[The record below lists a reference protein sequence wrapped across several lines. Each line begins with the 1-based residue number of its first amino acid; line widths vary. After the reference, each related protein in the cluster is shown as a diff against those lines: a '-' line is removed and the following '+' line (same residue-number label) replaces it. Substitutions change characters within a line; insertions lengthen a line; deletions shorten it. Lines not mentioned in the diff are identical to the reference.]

1 MNPNIS
7 IPPTAADA
15 YRAMLAEQYTT
26 SLTEAFSYK
35 DGGDKN
41 DLSLKEVKATIQKFA
56 DQHKLTLDMRQSTKS
71 SMSSFNDFGTIDI
84 RAKKTDADTP
94 SSPHIL
100 LQFSWYNGGML
111 LGIHGYKD
119 NLMKAKPIN
128 KVTSSDVEAAF
139 EAQIAGAKPVKGTVA
154 KIKEVALKTLS
165 KINNVDITAADIK
178 SAEADVDDA
187 GITRILIPSTCV
199 IYLLTNADIKEYEFG
214 DSDNEDLFSV
224 GGGQK
229 LVVVA
234 I

>member
-1 MNPNIS
+1 MNNNNIS
-7 IPPTAADA
+7 TAANA
-15 YRAMLAEQYTT
+15 YRVMLAEQKGT
-26 SLTEAFSYK
+26 LTEAFNYK

-41 DLSLKEVKATIQKFA
+41 DLSKKEVKDTILNFA
-56 DQHKLTLDMRQSTKS
+56 DKHDLSLDWHQGVKS
-71 SMSSFNDFGTIDI
+71 SLDYFNDKGDLNI

-94 SSPHIL
+94 SSPHVLI
-100 LQFSWYNGGML
+100 QFSWYSGGML
-111 LGIHGYKD
+111 VGLHGYKD
-119 NLMKAKPIN
+119 NLMKAKAID
-128 KVTSSDVEAAF
+128 KVTASDIENAF
-139 EAQIAGAKPVKGTVA
+139 DAQIAGAKPVKGTVA
-154 KIKEVALKTLS
+154 KIKEVALKTLA

-187 GITRILIPSTCV
+187 GITRILIPKTCV

>member
-1 MNPNIS
+1 MNNNNIS
-7 IPPTAADA
+7 TAANA
-15 YRAMLAEQYTT
+15 YRAMLAEQYSAT

-41 DLSLKEVKATIQKFA
+41 NLSKKEVKDTILNFA
-56 DQHKLTLDMRQSTKS
+56 NKYKLSLDMNPAVKS
-71 SMSSFNDFGTIDI
+71 ILSSFNDYGTIDI
-84 RAKKTDADTP
+84 RAKKSDADTP
-94 SSPHIL
+94 SSPHVVI
-100 LQFSWYNGGML
+100 QFSWYNGGML
-111 LGIHGYKD
+111 VGLHGYKD
-119 NLMKAKPIN
+119 NLMKAKAID
-128 KVTSSDVEAAF
+128 KVTSSDVEGAF
-139 EAQIAGAKPVKGTVA
+139 EAQIAGVKPVKGTVA

-165 KINNVDITAADIK
+165 KISNVDITAADIK
-178 SAEADVDDA
+178 TAEADVDDA